1 MRRIIRAA
9 EILGLD
15 EGWGLLS
22 LFYFI
27 AILQFSSN

>member
-15 EGWGLLS
+15 GGWRLMNS
-22 LFYFI
+22 FYFI
-27 AILQFSSN
+27 AILQFSSD

>member
-15 EGWGLLS
+15 GGRGLMS
-22 LFYFI
+22 PFYFI
-27 AILQFSSN
+27 AILQFSSD